1 MSVSSVGLA
10 SNQYQWP
17 TFNSTDTD
25 GDGELSLGEFSAVGQ
40 NVQGGSNGL
49 DSDSIQQIFS
59 AIDTDG
65 DGKIS
70 RSEATSAF
78 DKLSS
83 AVQSGLL
90 GAQEQFGGPPPPPP
104 SGGDFFASA
113 DTDGSGGL
121 SFDEFKTAAASNAP
135 PGASAPSDDQ
145 LKAIFDKLDTNG
157 DGQVSQD
164 ELKAAHKGH
173 HHHHTPPAQ
182 SSDSS
187 SDPSSTADASLSDPT
202 SATNTDNSTTASTSS
217 LSDLFLQAV
226 SAYSGTS
233 QASAQ
238 NSSADIV
245 NQILDTLKA
254 V

>member
-1 MSVSSVGLA
+1 MSVSSLGLVT
-10 SNQYQWP
+10 NQYKWP
-17 TFNSTDTD
+17 SFSSADTD
-25 GDGELSLGEFSAVGQ
+25 GDGALSLSEFGAVGQ

-49 DSDSIQQIFS
+49 DSNSIQQIFS

-65 DGKIS
+65 DGKVS

-78 DKLSS
+78 DKLSK

-90 GAQEQFGGPPPPPP
+90 GAQEQFGGPPPPPQAD
-104 SGGDFFASA
+104 GNFFASA

-135 PGASAPSDDQ
+135 QGASAPSDDQ

-157 DGQVSQD
+157 DGTVSQD

-173 HHHHTPPAQ
+173 HHHHAEAPPPADPASGQ
-182 SSDSS
+182 SSDASGDSSASS
-187 SDPSSTADASLSDPT
+187 STNAGT
-202 SATNTDNSTTASTSS
+202 SASATSS

-226 SAYSGTS
+226 SAYTGTS
-233 QASAQ
+233 QSSAQ
-238 NSSADIV
+238 NSASNIV